1 MKKQLIN
8 VAFCYDFDG
17 TLAAGNMQEYGF
29 MTRLGIKPEDFW
41 RKVDTMAKE
50 NGADNISCYMKC
62 MLDAAKAQHM
72 AFKREDF
79 VACGKDIPLFK
90 GVTRWFDR
98 INAYAL
104 ERGILISHYLISS
117 GLREI
122 AEGTA
127 IAGKFKQIFA
137 SSFLYNEYGEAD
149 WPGLVVN
156 FTGKTQYLYR
166 INKGCLDVSDN
177 KSVNNKMPENER
189 PVPFSHM
196 LYFGDGDTDVP
207 CMSMLKRWG
216 GHSVAVFQPYKH
228 GARNR
233 AQKYIN
239 EERAQFMAPA
249 DYSAGKAIDRY
260 AKALIDKLAAD
271 AKLSNF
277 E

>member
-1 MKKQLIN
+1 
-8 VAFCYDFDG
+8 
-17 TLAAGNMQEYGF
+17 
-29 MTRLGIKPEDFW
+29 
-41 RKVDTMAKE
+41 
-50 NGADNISCYMKC
+50 
-62 MLDAAKAQHM
+62 
-72 AFKREDF
+72 
-79 VACGKDIPLFK
+79 
-90 GVTRWFDR
+90 
-98 INAYAL
+98 
-104 ERGILISHYLISS
+104 
-117 GLREI
+117 LREI
-122 AEGTA
+122 AEGTV
-127 IAGKFKQIFA
+127 IAGKFKQIYA

-233 AQKYIN
+233 AQKYIIDG
-239 EERAQFMAPA
+239 RAQLVAPA

-271 AKLSNF
+271 AELSNF